1 MIQTKPNNVIET
13 SLCIDKRR
21 GGKKGG
27 KLTLFHLPL
36 GWCLFKNGNRKLLP
50 TIPIP
55 LELTTLKLARSEI
68 INMAI

>member
-1 MIQTKPNNVIET
+1 MQ
-13 SLCIDKRR
+13 
-21 GGKKGG
+21 
-27 KLTLFHLPL
+27 TLFHLPL
-36 GWCLFKNGNRKLLP
+36 GWCLFKNENRKLLS